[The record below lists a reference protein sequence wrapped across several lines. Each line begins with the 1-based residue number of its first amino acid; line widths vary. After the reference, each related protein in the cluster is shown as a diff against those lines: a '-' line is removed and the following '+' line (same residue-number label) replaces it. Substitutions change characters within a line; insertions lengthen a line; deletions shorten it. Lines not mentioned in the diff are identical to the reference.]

1 MNNNFENLKDN
12 KQIVANILRKYS
24 LTKDSDGALI
34 ATFYL
39 NELGG
44 KDVLQQMSAFDLLK
58 MLSEDKLTP
67 ASTIIRVRR
76 KLQED
81 YIELRGKK
89 YEERIN
95 SGEDTRKKI
104 KNL

>member
-1 MNNNFENLKDN
+1 MDNFKNLKDK
-12 KQIVANILRKYS
+12 KQVVANILQRYNS
-24 LTKDSDGALI
+24 TKDSDGALI

-39 NELGG
+39 NEIGG
-44 KDVLQQMSAFDLLK
+44 KDILKSMSAYDFLK
-58 MLSEDKLTP
+58 ILSEDKLTP

-81 YIELRGKK
+81 YIDLRGKK
-89 YEERIN
+89 YQERMN
-95 SGEDTRKKI
+95 AGEDTRTKI

>member
-1 MNNNFENLKDN
+1 MNNFENLKDK
-12 KQIVANILRKYS
+12 KQVVASILQRYKC
-24 LTKDSDGALI
+24 TKDSDGALI

-39 NELGG
+39 NEVGG
-44 KDVLQQMSAFDLLK
+44 KDTLQQMSAYDFLK
-58 MLSEDKLTP
+58 MLSEDRLTP

-81 YIELRGKK
+81 YVELRGTK
-89 YEERIN
+89 YEDRTN
-95 SGEDTRKKI
+95 AGEDTRKKI

>member
-1 MNNNFENLKDN
+1 MDNFENLKDK
-12 KQIVANILRKYS
+12 KQVVASILQRYKS
-24 LTKDSDGALI
+24 TKDSDGALI

-39 NELGG
+39 NEVGG
-44 KDVLQQMSAFDLLK
+44 KDVLKQMSAFDFLK

-81 YIELRGKK
+81 YVDLRGEK
-89 YEERIN
+89 YQDRIN

>member
-1 MNNNFENLKDN
+1 MNNFENLKDK
-12 KQIVANILRKYS
+12 KQIIANLLQRYNS
-24 LTKDSDGALI
+24 TKDSDGALI

-39 NELGG
+39 HEIGG
-44 KDVLQQMSAFDLLK
+44 KDILQNMSAYDFLK

-81 YIELRGKK
+81 YVELRGKK
-89 YEERIN
+89 YEERMN
-95 SGEDTRKKI
+95 AGEDTRKKI

>member
-1 MNNNFENLKDN
+1 MDNFKNLKDK
-12 KQIVANILRKYS
+12 KQVVADILLRYNS
-24 LTKDSDGALI
+24 TKDSDGALI

-39 NELGG
+39 NEVGG
-44 KDVLQQMSAFDLLK
+44 KDILKSMSAYDFLK
-58 MLSEDKLTP
+58 ILSEDKLTP

-81 YIELRGKK
+81 YIDLRGKK
-89 YEERIN
+89 YQERMN
-95 SGEDTRKKI
+95 AGEDTRKKI

>member
-1 MNNNFENLKDN
+1 MNDFKNLKDK
-12 KQIVANILRKYS
+12 KQSVAYILQKYKS
-24 LTKDSDGALI
+24 TKDSDGALI

-39 NELGG
+39 DELGG
-44 KDVLQQMSAFDLLK
+44 KEVLQKMSAFEFLK

-81 YIELRGKK
+81 YVDLRGEK
-89 YEERIN
+89 YEERIK
-95 SGEDTRKKI
+95 SGEDIRTKI

>member
-1 MNNNFENLKDN
+1 MDNFKNLKDK
-12 KQIVANILRKYS
+12 KQVVADILLRYNS
-24 LTKDSDGALI
+24 TKDSDGALI

-39 NELGG
+39 NEVGG
-44 KDVLQQMSAFDLLK
+44 KDILKSMSAYDFLK
-58 MLSEDKLTP
+58 ILSEDKLTP

-81 YIELRGKK
+81 YIDLRGKK
-89 YEERIN
+89 YEERMN
-95 SGEDTRKKI
+95 AGEDTRKKI

>member
-1 MNNNFENLKDN
+1 MDNFKNLKDK
-12 KQIVANILRKYS
+12 KQVVANILQRYNS
-24 LTKDSDGALI
+24 TKDSDGALI

-39 NELGG
+39 NEIGG
-44 KDVLQQMSAFDLLK
+44 KDILKSMSAYDFLK
-58 MLSEDKLTP
+58 ILSEDKLTP

-81 YIELRGKK
+81 YIDLRGKK
-89 YEERIN
+89 YQERID

-104 KNL
+104 KTL

>member
-1 MNNNFENLKDN
+1 MNNFENLKDK
-12 KQIVANILRKYS
+12 KQAVAS
-24 LTKDSDGALI
+24 LLQRYKSTKDSDNALI
-34 ATFYL
+34 ASFYL
-39 NELGG
+39 MEMGG
-44 KDVLQQMSAFDLLK
+44 KEVLENMSAFEFLK

-81 YIELRGKK
+81 YIELRGSK